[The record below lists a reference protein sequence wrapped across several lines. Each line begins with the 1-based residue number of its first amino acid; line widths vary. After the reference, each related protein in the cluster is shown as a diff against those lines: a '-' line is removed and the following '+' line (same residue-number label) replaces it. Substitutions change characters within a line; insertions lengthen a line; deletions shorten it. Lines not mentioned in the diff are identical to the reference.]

1 MEFQPA
7 EFAEVPYGT
16 IARAPCSPR
25 VTDPRF
31 QGIVIRMPEEVRA
44 AQGEK
49 IRLPICGYYQLPT
62 GPLVMGADI
71 HIHVRAL
78 GPNPLPPISGKVVTD
93 MCENEPE
100 APDPYARAP
109 VDPNLY
115 KGQVSES
122 YFHFD
127 ALRYLPHA
135 LPPGTY
141 EVCVTYGRDQSNV
154 ARVTITRR

>member
-7 EFAEVPYGT
+7 EFADVPYGT

-44 AQGEK
+44 SQGEK

-71 HIHVRAL
+71 HIHVRGL
-78 GPNPLPPISGKVVTD
+78 GPNPLPPLTGKVVTD

-100 APDPYARAP
+100 APIHMRARRSIPISTRGRFPRPISISMPSATFRTRCRRAP
-109 VDPNLY
+109 TRSASPT
-115 KGQVSES
+115 GATSRTWRAS
-122 YFHFD
+122 
-127 ALRYLPHA
+127 
-135 LPPGTY
+135 
-141 EVCVTYGRDQSNV
+141 QSPV
-154 ARVTITRR
+154 V